1 MSELHIALKEEIY
14 SRSNTVETQVL
25 EIKDTIE
32 VNNQNRILN
41 QNNKELSKLLKSL
54 KNMLLLLT
62 VLNKIYLD

>member
-41 QNNKELSKLLKSL
+41 QNNK
-54 KNMLLLLT
+54 
-62 VLNKIYLD
+62 